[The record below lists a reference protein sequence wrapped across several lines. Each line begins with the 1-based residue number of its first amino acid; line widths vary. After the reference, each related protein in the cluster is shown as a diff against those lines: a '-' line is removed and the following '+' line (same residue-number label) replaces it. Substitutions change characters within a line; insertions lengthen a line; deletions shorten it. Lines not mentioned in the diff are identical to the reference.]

1 MSEHEPRLWPHDE
14 AIRSVGARFLARTLP
29 KAEWTHEA
37 HIATT
42 AWILIERPDIMP
54 ERDLPDL
61 IRRYNESAGGVNSES
76 EGYHE
81 TITQL
86 FIHTLRAAL
95 AGGEGQ
101 GLAERVNALLLAPEG
116 RRDWPLRFYSPELL
130 FSKEAR
136 LGWVEPD
143 REAPAAPAV
152 RPPAQPFSS
161 VGASTDRQRAECKAS
176 R

>member
-1 MSEHEPRLWPHDE
+1 MTTEHEPRLWPDDD
-14 AIRSVGARFLARTLP
+14 AIRSVGTRFLARTLP
-29 KAEWTHEA
+29 KPEWTHEA

-42 AWILIERPDIMP
+42 SWILIERADILP
-54 ERDLPDL
+54 ERDLPGL
-61 IRRYNESAGGVNSES
+61 IRRYNESVGGVNSDT

-86 FIHTLRAAL
+86 FIKTLRGA
-95 AGGEGQ
+95 
-101 GLAERVNALLLAPEG
+101 LAEREGEVLRARVNAILLAPEG

-136 LGWVEPD
+136 LGWVGPD
-143 REAPAAPAV
+143 LAALP
-152 RPPAQPFSS
+152 
-161 VGASTDRQRAECKAS
+161 DCHS